1 LTQDPAAPKPLFRA
15 DQVGSLLR
23 PAALREA
30 RALRAAGEIDAAE
43 LQRIEDAAIE
53 ALVARQ
59 VALGLRAVTD
69 GELRRES
76 WIFDFFAALPGI
88 KVVTRNVTPV
98 AHGGAAPGG
107 GRPMKVPIVVD
118 KLAFGA
124 HPLVEHFRFL
134 KTHTQA
140 VAKMTIPCP
149 TMLISAS
156 RDWRDIVDRSVYPR
170 IEDFYADLSAT
181 YRTALRALYGAGC
194 RYLQLD
200 DVNLAFLCDA
210 DMRAKLAA
218 RGDPPEQV
226 LNTWIGILR
235 ETLAGRPP
243 DMTISTH
250 ICRGNFRS
258 SWMAQGGYEAVAD
271 ALFNQLDYDAYFLEY
286 DSDRAGGFEP
296 LRFLPRGP
304 KRVVLGLI
312 TTKSGELESPDS
324 IKRRIETA
332 TKYVSLDQ
340 LALSPQCGFASTE
353 EGNLLTEEEQW
364 AKLGEVVEVARSVW
378 RDS

>member
-1 LTQDPAAPKPLFRA
+1 MPKPLFRA

-23 PAALREA
+23 PLVLRQA
-30 RALRAAGEIDAAE
+30 RAQRAAGKMSAAE
-43 LQRIEDAAIE
+43 LQRIEDSAIE
-53 ALVARQ
+53 GLLARQ
-59 VALGLRAVTD
+59 IALGLRAVTD

-88 KVVTRNVTPV
+88 RVVTRNLTPV

-134 KTHTQA
+134 KAHTQA

-156 RDWRDIVDRSVYPR
+156 RDWRDIVDRGVYPR
-170 IEDFYADLSAT
+170 IEDFYADLSAV
-181 YRTALRALYGAGC
+181 YRTALRTFYEAGC

-200 DVNLAFLCDA
+200 DVNLAFLCDG

-226 LNTWIGILR
+226 LNTWVGILR
-235 ETLAGRPP
+235 ETLAGRPS

-286 DSDRAGGFEP
+286 DTDRAGGFEP
-296 LRFLPRGP
+296 LRFVPKGP

-353 EGNLLTEEEQW
+353 DGNLLTEEEQW
-364 AKLGEVVEVARSVW
+364 AKLGEVVDIARGVW